1 MILSNFKK
9 TGSQSGV
16 WSLQGIF
23 NIIFGIIFISSPEA
37 MIKVFVVF
45 LGILLLMM
53 GFAQLMGSLSTLSK
67 SFWSWI
73 FLMIALLTLAAGAY
87 LFTDPFKSAQTI
99 LSFLGAILILNGISE
114 LLMTKKAGRA
124 QETYRGAPIQDTTH
138 EEL

>member
-1 MILSNFKK
+1 
-9 TGSQSGV
+9 
-16 WSLQGIF
+16 
-23 NIIFGIIFISSPEA
+23 

-124 QETYRGAPIQDTTH
+124 QETYRGAPIQDTTY